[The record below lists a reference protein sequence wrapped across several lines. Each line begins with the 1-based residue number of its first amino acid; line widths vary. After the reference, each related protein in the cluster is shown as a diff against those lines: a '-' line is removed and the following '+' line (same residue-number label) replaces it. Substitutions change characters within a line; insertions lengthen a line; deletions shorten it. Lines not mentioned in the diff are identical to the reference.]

1 MSAMHAVVEL
11 KLTQLHE
18 QLTAIIAARVHPKH
32 GAYMC
37 KKYKYGRCC
46 RSSPQ
51 GNPYFHA
58 PRSFFSWKT

>member
-1 MSAMHAVVEL
+1 MSAMHAAVEL

-46 RSSPQ
+46 FPKEPSAQTLLPRSS
-51 GNPYFHA
+51 
-58 PRSFFSWKT
+58 